1 MRFTILLLIGL
12 LLTACGGEGGA
23 SEDGSTIGADRDEAV
38 QLVKD
43 ANLELKRIRVL
54 YRENNQKV
62 ETLKTALAKKDID
75 TVKRLSDDLLLVI
88 NDGYAFAEAAQE
100 KIEDAERLDINDDFK
115 YYLSLKNESIGLQIK
130 AFKFRSESAKL
141 FRDKFGS
148 KDKFAME
155 EAARK
160 FRENEANFEKQM
172 GEAKKVSERADNLF
186 KEVNT
191 RKR

>member
-1 MRFTILLLIGL
+1 MKLAHFVLIAILLS
-12 LLTACGGEGGA
+12 TCGEGKR
-23 SEDGSTIGADRDEAV
+23 SENGSVVGNDRDEAV

-75 TVKRLSDDLLLVI
+75 TVRRLSDDLLLVI

-100 KIEDAERLDINDDFK
+100 KIEDAERLDINEDFK
-115 YYLSLKNESIGLQIK
+115 YYLNLKNQSIALQIK

-148 KDKFAME
+148 TDKFTME
-155 EAARK
+155 DAARK
-160 FRENEANFEKQM
+160 FKENEANFEKQM
-172 GEAKKVSERADNLF
+172 AEAKKTSERADSLF

-191 RKR
+191 KRK